1 MLLIDL
7 PPLSAAR
14 LAAGSLSLLVLYLL
28 ARALYNVFLH
38 PLRSYPGPKLWAA
51 SRLPWVLASQRG
63 ELAWS
68 LLALHER
75 YGPVVRIAPDELS
88 YTSTGGD
95 AWKKIYGRRG
105 ADEFPKCL
113 DGRAIAGP
121 NIRQTAA
128 DGIISA
134 PHDKHARLRRAVA
147 PAFSERALREQE
159 GFLQLY
165 TGKLMEQLRRCCRAG
180 AGAGAGD
187 GGRSEP
193 QDMMR
198 WYNLLTFDVMSD
210 LAFGQA
216 MGCLDNADQPW
227 LQILGARTKSIV
239 WYQVLIYYGLDRWA
253 GLFTPRSMMEARQK
267 HVQMTTAKVTRRIQ
281 QQQNNEDRK
290 DFLSYLLQNK
300 GEETLTNRELVTMAS
315 SFIVAGSGTS
325 ASALAGI
332 TFFLCSNPEKYQKL
346 SSEIRSAFASEAD
359 ITLESTGRLSYL
371 KAVIEEGLRLYPPSP
386 STFPRFVQGKGEEI
400 EGRWVPGGTA
410 VGVHQ
415 FSAGRSSLNFKDAKA
430 FIPERWLPLPEG
442 SEYAND
448 VRSAVQPFSYGPRNC
463 IGVNMAYAEMRVVLS
478 HLFWN
483 FDIELVVNGTRNG
496 TNAWI
501 DKQKT
506 WLVWH
511 KIPLMMNLS
520 TRSRA

>member
-1 MLLIDL
+1 MASAPATRLI
-7 PPLSAAR
+7 
-14 LAAGSLSLLVLYLL
+14 AGSVSLLVLYLL
-28 ARALYNVFLH
+28 SRAVYNVFLH

-51 SRLPWVLASQRG
+51 SRLPWVLTSLRG

-68 LLALHER
+68 LLALHEQ

-88 YTSTGGD
+88 YTGTGD

-121 NIRQTAA
+121 NVRKAAA

-134 PHDKHARLRRAVA
+134 PHEKHARLRRAVA

-165 TGKLMEQLRRCCRAG
+165 TGKLMAQLRRCCRAVDKED
-180 AGAGAGD
+180 D
-187 GGRSEP
+187 GSGP

-198 WYNLLTFDVMSD
+198 WFNLFTFDVMSD

-216 MGCLDNADQPW
+216 VGCLDNADQPW

-253 GLFTPRSMMEARQK
+253 VLLTPKSMMEARQK
-267 HVQMTTAKVTRRIQ
+267 HVAMTTSKVTRRIQ
-281 QQQNNEDRK
+281 QSNQDRK
-290 DFLSYLLQNK
+290 DFISYILQNK
-300 GEETLTNRELVTMAS
+300 GEETLTNRELVMMAS

-332 TFFLCSNPEKYQKL
+332 TFLLCRNPDKYQKL
-346 SSEIRSAFASEAD
+346 CDEIRTAFASEAD
-359 ITLESTGRLSYL
+359 ITLESTSRLGYL
-371 KAVIEEGLRLYPPSP
+371 KAAIEEGLRLYPPSP

-400 EGRWVPGGTA
+400 EGKWVPGGTA

-430 FIPERWLPLPEG
+430 FIPERWLPPPES

-448 VRSAVQPFSYGPRNC
+448 IRAAVQPFSYGPRNC
-463 IGVNMAYAEMRVVLS
+463 IGVNMAYAEMRVLLA
-478 HLFWN
+478 HLLWN
-483 FDIELVVNGTRNG
+483 FDVELTDGTSR
-496 TNAWI
+496 WI
-501 DKQKT
+501 DEQKT

-511 KIPLMMNLS
+511 KIPMMMNLKS
-520 TRSRA
+520 IQNLS